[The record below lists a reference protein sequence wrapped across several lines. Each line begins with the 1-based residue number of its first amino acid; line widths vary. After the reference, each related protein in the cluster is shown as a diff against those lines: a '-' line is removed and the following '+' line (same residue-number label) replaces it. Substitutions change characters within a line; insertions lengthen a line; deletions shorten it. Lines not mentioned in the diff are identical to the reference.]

1 MEYKIIDVKEDTLA
15 MKVICQFLEEEV
27 EVVAKVFNNA
37 APDVAGKIIDGIL
50 LGEDQKTLDNA
61 VELFN
66 AELVSQNS

>member
-1 MEYKIIDVKEDTLA
+1 MEDKIIDVKEDTLA

>member
-1 MEYKIIDVKEDTLA
+1 MEDKIIDVKEDTLA

-27 EVVAKVFNNA
+27 DVVARVFTNA
-37 APDVAGKIIDGIL
+37 APEVASKIIDGIL
-50 LGEDQKTLDNA
+50 LGEDQKTLDSA

>member
-1 MEYKIIDVKEDTLA
+1 MEDKIIDVKEDTLA

-27 EVVAKVFNNA
+27 EVVARVFNNA
-37 APDVAGKIIDGIL
+37 TPEVTGKIIDGIL